1 VIDIH
6 SHLIPAVDD
15 GSPSVEVS
23 LGVLARFGADGV
35 ARLVCTPHLR
45 ASQVHEFDESAVAG
59 QFAALVAAAPATPAL
74 SRGWEIMLD
83 IPGVDLRAPWLA
95 LAGSSAVLVEF
106 PHSGVPTGATAELFR
121 LRMSGIVPVL
131 AHPERYIGCTPE
143 MVREW
148 KQVGVVMQIDAVALT
163 VGGPMGKLARAL
175 LAEGLADCLSSD
187 NHGDDRSLGGA
198 RQWLLELD
206 ATEQADLLTST
217 NAGRLLTNRPVL
229 PVGPIEVHK
238 GLVGRLR
245 ALLGRT

>member
-1 VIDIH
+1 VIDLH

-23 LGVLARFGADGV
+23 VAVLTRFAADGV
-35 ARLVCTPHLR
+35 ERLVCTPHLR
-45 ASQVHEFDESAVAG
+45 ASQVREFDDTPVAE
-59 QFAALVAAAPATPAL
+59 QFAALMAAAPATPSL
-74 SRGWEIMLD
+74 VRGWEIMLD
-83 IPGVDLRAPWLA
+83 IPGADLRAPWLA
-95 LAGSSAVLVEF
+95 LGGSSAVLVEF

-131 AHPERYIGCTPE
+131 AHPERYIGCTPDL
-143 MVREW
+143 VREW
-148 KQVGVVMQIDAVALT
+148 KQVGVVMQLDAVALT
-163 VGGPMGKLARAL
+163 AGGPMGKLARTL

-187 NHGDDRSLGGA
+187 NHGDDRSLAGA
-198 RQWLLELD
+198 RQWLVELD
-206 ATEQADLLTST
+206 ASEQADVLTSL
-217 NAGRLLTNRPVL
+217 NAGRLLSNRPVL